1 MKNMPKTLYVRSF
14 NETYHNKLN
23 DISQQ
28 KGVSVGSIIE
38 EAVGE
43 WIKNTNQKI
52 KQHNLILYSNEEELT
67 YFLKKME
74 DLTKQ
79 DWSRICLGPEN
90 HKGKEFLKKK
100 HWKDITVL
108 PYVRGLKN
116 PEKYASKVFGLA
128 DKESSGKDA
137 VLIGFMTGDVAS
149 RFNLK
154 KSIDLEKISNDTIN
168 SGIVFCPFKINNLTG
183 NNMVELFELINE
195 HDKVFV
201 IKNNE
206 IFEMNL
212 DKTNHSKLL
221 LT

>member
-1 MKNMPKTLYVRSF
+1 MKIMSKTLYVRSF
-14 NETYHNKLN
+14 NENYHSKLS

-28 KGVSVGSIIE
+28 QGVSVGSIIE
-38 EAVGE
+38 EAVGQ
-43 WIKNTNQKI
+43 WIKNKNQKV
-52 KQHNLILYSNEEELT
+52 KQHNLILYSNEEELI

-79 DWSRICLGPEN
+79 DWNRICLGPEN

-100 HWKDITVL
+100 QWKDVTVL
-108 PYVRGLKN
+108 PYVQGLKN
-116 PEKYASKVFGLA
+116 AEKYASKVFGLA
-128 DKESSGKDA
+128 DKESSGKNA
-137 VLIGFMTGDVAS
+137 MFVGFMTGDVAS

-154 KSIDLEKISNDTIN
+154 KSIELEKISNNTIN
-168 SGIVFCPFKINNLTG
+168 SGIVFCPFKISNLTG
-183 NNMVELFELINE
+183 SNMEELFDLIGE

-212 DKTNHSKLL
+212 DKINHSKLL